1 MTGAELT
8 DVSITLCILG
18 ILISL
23 LAHSLPPGA

>member
-1 MTGAELT
+1 MTGAELA
-8 DVSITLCILG
+8 DVSTTLFIVG